1 MHSKFNITRPDQGL
15 AAALQHKIDQKTK
28 PLGALGQLE
37 ALARKVGLIQQ
48 SLTPQ
53 LAQPQMLVF
62 AGDHGAAKAGVSAFP
77 QDVTWQM
84 VENFLAGGAAIN
96 VFARQNGLAL
106 SVVDAGVAHEFGS
119 RPGLIDAKVAAGTAS
134 YIDQPA
140 MSPDQCAAA
149 IARGADIVRGLAA
162 SGCSVVGFGEMGI
175 GNTAS
180 ASLIT
185 HCLTGVSLAEC
196 VGRGTG
202 LDDAGLV
209 RKQALLDK
217 ALSRYRSVGGSDDA
231 LAVLAEFGGF
241 EIAMMVGA
249 MLAAAEAKM
258 VLLIDGFIVSS
269 AALTAAR
276 LFPAFTDYCVFCH
289 RSAEPGHRAQLQAM
303 QAEPLLD
310 LGLRLG
316 EGTGA
321 ALAYPLVRA
330 ALAFLNEMASFES
343 AGVSGQD

>member
-15 AAALQHKIDQKTK
+15 AATLQHKIDQKTK

-202 LDDAGLV
+202 LDDAGLA
-209 RKQALLDK
+209 RKQGLLEK
-217 ALSRYRSVGGSDDA
+217 ALERYRNAGGSDDA

-289 RSAEPGHRAQLQAM
+289 RSAEPGHQAQLQAM